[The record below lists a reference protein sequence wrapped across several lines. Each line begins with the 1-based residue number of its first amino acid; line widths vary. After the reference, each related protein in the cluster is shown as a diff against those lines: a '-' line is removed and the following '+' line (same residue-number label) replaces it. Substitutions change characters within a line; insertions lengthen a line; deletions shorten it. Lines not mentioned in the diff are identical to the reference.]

1 MYQKGT
7 VSARLKKKLV
17 TLASSNQLTGAQ
29 LTHRISTCDLQKL
42 LELNWDVL
50 PHPPYSHD
58 LAPSDFHLF
67 RSLQNFL
74 GGKNFSGREDIRLTL
89 TFFEQGILNLPKRWE
104 KFVEQNGQYVID

>member
-1 MYQKGT
+1 MYRKEKFP
-7 VSARLKKKLV
+7 LIKKKTGYVSKLDV
-17 TLASSNQLTGAQ
+17 SVPHQLIGAQ

-67 RSLQNFL
+67 WSPQNFL
-74 GGKNFSGREDIRLTL
+74 DG
-89 TFFEQGILNLPKRWE
+89 
-104 KFVEQNGQYVID
+104 